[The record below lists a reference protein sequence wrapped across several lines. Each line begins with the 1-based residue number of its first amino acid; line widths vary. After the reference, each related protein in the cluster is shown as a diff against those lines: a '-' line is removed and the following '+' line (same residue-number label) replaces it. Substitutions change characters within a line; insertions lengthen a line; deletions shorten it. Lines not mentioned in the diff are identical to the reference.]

1 LFNIDKKS
9 TYYMAITM
17 YRTGFILTAIVFLA
31 ACGKKPQQAPPPPV
45 AVNLD
50 TVTTGN
56 ALYYDVYPAT
66 IAALN
71 QVDIRPQVAGYITGI
86 YFKDGDRVFKGEKL
100 YTIDQQQYEAN
111 YQQALANV
119 AVQKTNLVKAQKDA
133 DRYHYLDQQDAVAKQ
148 QVDYADAAL
157 DAAKKQVDAAEANVR
172 SVETNLKYST
182 IYSPFDGTIGIS
194 QVKIGTA
201 VSPGSQ
207 VLNSVS
213 QDDPL
218 AVDLLVD
225 QKQIPRF
232 TKLLATGGDL
242 KDSIFMLVMPDNSV
256 YPVPGHITL
265 IDRAVDPQTGTI
277 KTRLVFSNPKD
288 ELKPGI
294 TGNVRVKNSA
304 GNVILIPYKAVT
316 EQMGEYIVY
325 VVIPGNKVTQRKIT
339 LGTRVS
345 DKVVVT
351 NGLQAGEKIVV
362 DGVQKLRDST
372 VIRVGGGMPPATKK
386 GDAAAGAPGGKS
398 AQ

>member
-1 LFNIDKKS
+1 MSKTI
-9 TYYMAITM
+9 
-17 YRTGFILTAIVFLA
+17 FILAAFVFLST
-31 ACGKKPQQAPPPPV
+31 ACNNKPAQPAAPPAV
-45 AVNLD
+45 AVD
-50 TVTTGN
+50 VTTVDTGN
-56 ALYYDVYPAT
+56 AVYYDIYPAT

-86 YFKDGDRVFKGEKL
+86 FFKDGDHVVKGQKL

-119 AVQKTNLVKAQKDA
+119 AVQKTNLDKAQKDA
-133 DRYHYLDQQDAVAKQ
+133 DRYHFLDKQDAIAKQ
-148 QVDYADAAL
+148 QVDYADASL
-157 DAAKKQVDAAEANVR
+157 NAAKKQVDAAEANVR
-172 SVETNLKYST
+172 SVETSLKYST
-182 IYSPFDGTIGIS
+182 IYAPFDGTIGIS
-194 QVKIGTA
+194 QVKVGTA

-232 TKLLATGGDL
+232 TQLLATGGDQ
-242 KDSIFMLVMPDNSV
+242 KDSVFTLVLPDGTV
-256 YPVPGHITL
+256 YPNPGRIVL

-288 ELKPGI
+288 ILKPGI
-294 TGNVRVKNSA
+294 TGNVRVKNVKPGA
-304 GNVILIPYKAVT
+304 MLIPYKAVT

-325 VVIPGNKVTQRKIT
+325 VVIPGSKVTQRKIT
-339 LGTRVS
+339 LGAMVA
-345 DKVVVT
+345 DKVIVT
-351 NGLQAGEKIVV
+351 GGLEPGEKIVI

-372 VIRVGGGMPPATKK
+372 TIREGGAKPPAAGKK
-386 GDAAAGAPGGKS
+386 N
-398 AQ
+398 

>member
-1 LFNIDKKS
+1 V
-9 TYYMAITM
+9 A
-17 YRTGFILTAIVFLA
+17 TGDAVF
-31 ACGKKPQQAPPPPV
+31 
-45 AVNLD
+45 
-50 TVTTGN
+50 
-56 ALYYDVYPAT
+56 YDVYPAT

-71 QVDIRPQVAGYITGI
+71 QVDIHPQVAGYITGI
-86 YFKDGDRVFKGEKL
+86 FFKDGDHVYKGQKL

-111 YQQALANV
+111 YRQAVANV

-157 DAAKKQVDAAEANVR
+157 DAAKKQVEAAEANVT
-172 SVETNLKYST
+172 SVETSLKYTT

-201 VSPGSQ
+201 VTPGAQ

-218 AVDLLVD
+218 AIDISVD

-232 TKLLATGGDL
+232 TKLIGSSDAGVT
-242 KDSIFMLVMPDNSV
+242 DSIFMFMQPDGSI
-256 YPVPGHITL
+256 YAQPGRISL

-277 KTRLVFSNPKD
+277 KTRLVFSNARGS
-288 ELKPGI
+288 LKPGI

-304 GNVILIPYKAVT
+304 GNVILIPYRAVT

-325 VVIPGNKVTQRKIT
+325 VVIPNNKVTQRKIIP
-339 LGTRVS
+339 GTRVS
-345 DKVVVT
+345 DKIVVT
-351 NGLQAGEKIVV
+351 NGLQAGEQIVI

-372 VIRVGGGMPPATKK
+372 VIKLGGGTPPAGGAKK
-386 GDAAAGAPGGKS
+386 N
-398 AQ
+398 Q